1 MFPCQDSRG
10 LSSCH
15 VLTIEEGQASLCQKK
30 GSGAEPHS
38 IYLGLLMKKT
48 EGSLQCES
56 IEAQQKAETEQWGKL
71 QALCRYGYSTNRKT
85 RSLFI
90 ALTKTKL
97 A

>member
-1 MFPCQDSRG
+1 MFPCQNSRG

-15 VLTIEEGQASLCQKK
+15 ALTIEEGQASLCQKK

-56 IEAQQKAETEQWGKL
+56 IEAQQKAETEQWANYKHYADMDILLIEKQG
-71 QALCRYGYSTNRKT
+71 LCS
-85 RSLFI
+85 
-90 ALTKTKL
+90 
-97 A
+97 